1 MATPTILQV
10 MTALESALDDI
21 SGLRTSEFIKDQMS
35 PPFAMVG
42 VPEIPDYHGAFRS
55 GSMTISPRVYVFVS
69 SVVDRIGQTRLS
81 EYADPVGS
89 KSIKAAIEADPT
101 LGGIVAQ
108 VMVKSFRPLGAE
120 EMGALGYYGG
130 VFDLYV
136 VATGN

>member
-10 MTALESALDDI
+10 MQAIESALDDI
-21 SGLRTSEFIKDQMS
+21 TGLRTTEFIKDQMA

-55 GSMTISPRVYVFVS
+55 GSMTIMPRVYVFVS
-69 SVVDRIGQTRLS
+69 AAVDRIGQTALAG
-81 EYADPVGS
+81 YANPTGTQ
-89 KSIKAAIEADPT
+89 SIKVALETDNT
-101 LGGIVAQ
+101 LGGVVAQ

-120 EMGALGYYGG
+120 EMGAMGYYGG
-130 VFDLYV
+130 VFDLLV